1 MIRATTFPQFMGNFC
16 SLIKTRLRIAVNV
29 IYVNDKGIQMESV
42 LKLCETFKKLLVF
55 KNLDYMAAIVRSLL
69 LAAELAR
76 FSRNDRALL
85 ARCPRHIQSVF
96 NLIEDIVLW
105 SIGSCQLRYPPTS
118 VTKLYRELK
127 CRTHLIRWPVI
138 DFNLSLF
145 RLLPV
150 FYINSAKGPYNE

>member
-1 MIRATTFPQFMGNFC
+1 
-16 SLIKTRLRIAVNV
+16 
-29 IYVNDKGIQMESV
+29 
-42 LKLCETFKKLLVF
+42 
-55 KNLDYMAAIVRSLL
+55 MAAIVRSLL

-127 CRTHLIRWPVI
+127 CRTHLICWPVI

-145 RLLPV
+145 QLLPVFYINSVFWSIGSCQLRYPPTSVTKLYRELKCRTHLICWPVIDFNLSLFQLLPV